1 MMTEYRFRISNDR
14 EPPTCSRTIVASFL
28 GLDAPLPYD
37 GDRVVYLKAGPD
49 PLAAP
54 RRVLRRMRV
63 GDNVFFPVS
72 REASHGF
79 RARLNSASKLQG
91 TTHVTRFVTDEV
103 SGLVGLRV
111 WRIT

>member
-1 MMTEYRFRISNDR
+1 MMTEYRFRIANDR
-14 EPPTCSRTIVASFL
+14 PVPPCKKDLLLSLLRDEPIVTDGSRI
-28 GLDAPLPYD
+28 
-37 GDRVVYLKAGPD
+37 VYLKAGPD